1 MGRSTLNFVFLLEK
15 KKINGEK
22 NKNPMV
28 GGRERKGKQFAVSEE
43 SLAEKGG
50 NRRGAGITF
59 SGEGC
64 FH

>member
-1 MGRSTLNFVFLLEK
+1 MGK
-15 KKINGEK
+15 K

-59 SGEGC
+59 SGKAVFTRVIKGEKR
-64 FH
+64 

>member
-15 KKINGEK
+15 KKKSMGE
-22 NKNPMV
+22 NPMV